1 MSEKCSYY
9 WWQKPRMSG
18 SAYCVYKDRL
28 VAPRHCAQYC
38 LGGCYQR
45 CKYYNEAVKNNF
57 LELIMDCCIRE
68 GIVVDKSG
76 VYTALNNLR
85 QYLETTKKRS
95 DDITL
100 LIFGDRIG
108 LEIADGIRNSKEES
122 LSDYL
127 VNIYDSYIRA
137 IVDYIS
143 CGDYDMAFSWYSKML
158 DDLITNFCLGQ
169 RCPIIKEEI
178 REPRKDSRIC
188 RALLKPKIGRGTVS
202 YIRR

>member
-1 MSEKCSYY
+1 MSIKCSYY

-18 SAYCVYKDRL
+18 PAYCSYKDRL
-28 VAPRHCAQYC
+28 VAPRHCEQFC
-38 LGGCYQR
+38 LGGCYPR

-57 LELIMDCCIRE
+57 LELIMDCCIGR
-68 GIVVDKSG
+68 GIVVEKSE

-85 QYLETTKKRS
+85 QYLETKQRRL

-108 LEIADGIRNSKEES
+108 LEIADRIRNSKEAS

-127 VNIYDSYIRA
+127 VNIYDSYIRSF
-137 IVDYIS
+137 VDYIS

-178 REPRKDSRIC
+178 REPRNDSRIG
-188 RALLKPKIGRGTVS
+188 RVLRNPKIGRGSVR
-202 YIRR
+202 YIMR

>member
-1 MSEKCSYY
+1 MGSKCSYY
-9 WWQKPRMSG
+9 WWQGLRKTGP
-18 SAYCVYKDRL
+18 AYCSYKDRIA
-28 VAPRHCAQYC
+28 VQRHCEQYC
-38 LGGCYQR
+38 LDGCYQR

-57 LELIMDCCIRE
+57 LELIMDCCIRR
-68 GIVVDKSG
+68 GIVVEKSE

-85 QYLETTKKRS
+85 QYLETTQRRL

-108 LEIADGIRNSKEES
+108 LEIADRIRNSKEAS
-122 LSDYL
+122 LSDCL

-158 DDLITNFCLGQ
+158 DDMIINFCLGQ
-169 RCPIIKEEI
+169 RCPIIKGEI

-188 RALLKPKIGRGTVS
+188 RALLKPKIGRGPVS